1 MNMLAD
7 LYSKCLLHQECNFFR
22 LKSQYLQL
30 IWEYELAEFLKRKK
44 REEVFLITLAFCCV
58 GTQ

>member
-1 MNMLAD
+1 MSTPRM
-7 LYSKCLLHQECNFFR
+7 QCNFFR